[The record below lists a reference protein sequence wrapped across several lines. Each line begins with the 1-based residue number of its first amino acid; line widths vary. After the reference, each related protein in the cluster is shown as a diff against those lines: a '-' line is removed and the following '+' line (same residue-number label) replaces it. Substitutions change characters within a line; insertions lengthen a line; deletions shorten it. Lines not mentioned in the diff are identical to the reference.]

1 MDRAELARR
10 LRTRRIHIA
19 EELGRQIHY
28 IEEIEAS
35 LQALEGDDITVP
47 LFPPQNPFRDVPVR
61 RIDAETYVLVARQII
76 GRQTPDQVRVPGA
89 QKVALL
95 WELEQRCREVR
106 RLIASLDRE
115 IEQIEAQRA
124 QDNNLTLYPR
134 GRQVI
139 DDRDN
144 LRTELQFYL
153 DLIEA
158 LNFTPTRVTP
168 EERAEANIRARTWV
182 ENLGQGRNR
191 RNQRNG

>member
-10 LRTRRIHIA
+10 LRTRRIQIA
-19 EELGRQIHY
+19 EDLGRQIHH

-35 LQALEGDDITVP
+35 LQVLEGGDITAP

-61 RIDAETYVLVARQII
+61 RIDTETYVLIARQII

-89 QKVALL
+89 QRAALL
-95 WELEQRCREVR
+95 RELEQRCREVR

-115 IEQIEAQRA
+115 IEQIEAQRV
-124 QDNNLTLYPR
+124 QDNNLELYPR

-168 EERAEANIRARTWV
+168 EERTEANIRARTWV
-182 ENLGQGRNR
+182 ENLARGRNR
-191 RNQRNG
+191 GNQRNG

>member
-1 MDRAELARR
+1 MDRAELTRR

-19 EELGRQIHY
+19 EELGRQIHH

-35 LQALEGDDITVP
+35 LQVLEGHEITAP
-47 LFPPQNPFRDVPVR
+47 LFPPQNPFRDIPVR
-61 RIDAETYVLVARQII
+61 RINTETYVLIARQII
-76 GRQTPDQVRVPGA
+76 GRQTPEQTRVPGA
-89 QKVALL
+89 QGPALL
-95 WELEQRCREVR
+95 RELEQRCREVR
-106 RLIASLDRE
+106 RIIASLDRE

-124 QDNNLTLYPR
+124 LDNNLDLYPR

-158 LNFTPTRVTP
+158 LSFTPTRVTP
-168 EERAEANIRARTWV
+168 EERAEANLRARTWV
-182 ENLGQGRNR
+182 ENLGRGRNR